1 MAASNRPEALSL
13 GLPFMDGAREKFIG
27 LLTSVD
33 NADNA
38 RLASAWQDLV
48 LCAAE
53 NFAREDVWMRATG
66 HASRKDHEIQHRV
79 VLSVMREGALQ
90 AGEGKLLQV
99 REMARQL
106 RGWYEKHVQTMDAAL
121 ALHLRGARF
130 QPAIADPRPK
140 PSPPVWSALR
150 EAVQEINSL
159 EG

>member
-1 MAASNRPEALSL
+1 MAALDRSEALSL
-13 GLPFMDGAREKFIG
+13 ELPFMDRAREEFMD
-27 LLTSVD
+27 LLTLVD
-33 NADNA
+33 KADNA
-38 RLASAWQDLV
+38 RLPSAWQDLV

-66 HASRKDHEIQHRV
+66 HASQKDHEIQHRV
-79 VLSVMREGALQ
+79 VLGVMREGALQ

-130 QPAIADPRPK
+130 KPANTELRAK

-150 EAVQEINSL
+150 EAVQHASSD
-159 EG
+159 

>member
-1 MAASNRPEALSL
+1 MAALERSEALSL
-13 GLPFMDGAREKFIG
+13 GLPFMDRAREEFID

-38 RLASAWQDLV
+38 RLPSTWQDLV
-48 LCAAE
+48 VCAAE

-66 HASRKDHEIQHRV
+66 HASQKDHEIQHRV
-79 VLSVMREGALQ
+79 VLAVMREGALQ

-130 QPAIADPRPK
+130 EPANARVAAK
-140 PSPPVWSALR
+140 ASPPVWSALR
-150 EAVQEINSL
+150 EAVQHVSSA
-159 EG
+159 